1 MPPVLIVAGTL
12 AGWEAL
18 VRVFDV
24 KPYLLPAPTR
34 IAGRIVSDWPIIYD
48 NFLVTLEEIA
58 LGFMLA
64 VVVSM
69 ILGTLIA
76 HWGAFRRGV
85 YPLVIASQTVP
96 IIAIAPVLVI
106 WFGYSIVPR
115 VLVTALIAFFPLV
128 VNVVTGFRAVERE
141 FADFFRS
148 LEATPVQMFF
158 KLSLPSA
165 MPYIFAGLKISIT
178 LAVIGATVSE
188 WIGAEKGLGSLI
200 FRDTSQLDTVRV
212 FAAIVMLSVCGIG
225 LFSLV
230 ALIERVALPWRYSD
244 QAIGFWSRLVPQRLL
259 QPIRAAVTMEK
270 ET

>member
-34 IAGRIVSDWPIIYD
+34 IAGRIVSDWPILYD

-106 WFGYSIVPR
+106 WFGYNIVPR

-148 LEATPVQMFF
+148 LEATPVQMFL

-225 LFSLV
+225 LFCLV

-244 QAIGFWSRLVPQRLL
+244 QAIGFWTRLVPQRLL